1 MTAKARDD
9 RTSPPGSEF
18 EPANREG
25 SFSPPRLA
33 VTCLAEAIGTFMLV
47 LFGLGSVHAAVLTGA
62 QSGLWQVAVVW
73 GASIVLAIYTIGG
86 ISGAHINPA
95 ITVALALWGRF
106 SWGRV
111 LPYVIAQLCGAAAA
125 AALLFGLYGS
135 FLEVKERQKG
145 VTRGQPGSEIT
156 AMCYCEYFPNPG
168 PLADGDAPYSRVAH
182 QQFNQ
187 RVQWPTAFAAE
198 MLGTLILALVV
209 FAVTDDRNPAAPQAR
224 LAPVFIGLTVAALIS
239 IIAPLTQ
246 ACFNPARDFG
256 PRIFAYFAGWGEI
269 ALPGQAGASVFAV
282 YLAAPLLG
290 AILGAGLYERV
301 LRRCMPRV

>member
-1 MTAKARDD
+1 MTAKPSDD
-9 RTSPPGSEF
+9 RSSPVSQF
-18 EPANREG
+18 EPANRAV
-25 SFSPPRLA
+25 STTPPTLA
-33 VTCLAEAIGTFMLV
+33 ATCLAEAIGTFMLV
-47 LFGLGSVHAAVLTGA
+47 LFGLGSVHTAVLTGA
-62 QSGLWQVAVVW
+62 QVGLWQVAIVW
-73 GASIVLAIYTIGG
+73 GVSIMLAIYTIGG

-95 ITVALALWGRF
+95 ITLALAVWGRF

-111 LPYVIAQLCGAAAA
+111 LPYIVAQLCGAAAA

-135 FLEVKERQKG
+135 FLVEKERQKG
-145 VTRGQPGSEIT
+145 VTRGQPGSEVT

-168 PLADGDAPYSRVAH
+168 PLADGDAPYSQIVH
-182 QQFNQ
+182 KQFNQ
-187 RVQWPTAFAAE
+187 RVQWPTAFVAE
-198 MLGTLILALVV
+198 LLGTLILALVV

-269 ALPGQAGASVFAV
+269 ALPGEAGASVFAV

-301 LRRCMPRV
+301 LRGCMPR